1 MEVNASA
8 DDDSMRVNEIDM
20 HCKECRE
27 NCTQTNGNTHVKQS
41 HLRVHSKGISNV

>member
-1 MEVNASA
+1 MEVKASA

-27 NCTQTNGNTHVKQS
+27 NCNTHIKQS
-41 HLRVHSKGISNV
+41 HLRVHSKGISNA